1 MNSSKQTLTFQDKKS
16 HFKFS
21 SQTSIA
27 ILISRNRDFFF
38 RILYYLPPRNHRSMS
53 CSIRFC
59 NVTSRGCVEDL
70 GPAFLRK
77 LCLNLCNL
85 LMTNLSML
93 TYSYMRAKPC
103 ISIIVRQLRMNFYR
117 TYLQFHS
124 DLQVIYLINFQSKT
138 LKLISCYS
146 LTLFLKNNK
155 RKERYWILKH

>member
-1 MNSSKQTLTFQDKKS
+1 
-16 HFKFS
+16 
-21 SQTSIA
+21 
-27 ILISRNRDFFF
+27 
-38 RILYYLPPRNHRSMS
+38 MS

-93 TYSYMRAKPC
+93 TYSYIILYSILYYILYIIYYIPIRIPC
-103 ISIIVRQLRMNFYR
+103 ISIIVRQLRVNFYR

>member
-1 MNSSKQTLTFQDKKS
+1 M
-16 HFKFS
+16 
-21 SQTSIA
+21 I
-27 ILISRNRDFFF
+27 FFF

-85 LMTNLSML
+85 LMTNSSML
-93 TYSYMRAKPC
+93 TYSYMRANPC

-155 RKERYWILKH
+155 RKERYWTLKH